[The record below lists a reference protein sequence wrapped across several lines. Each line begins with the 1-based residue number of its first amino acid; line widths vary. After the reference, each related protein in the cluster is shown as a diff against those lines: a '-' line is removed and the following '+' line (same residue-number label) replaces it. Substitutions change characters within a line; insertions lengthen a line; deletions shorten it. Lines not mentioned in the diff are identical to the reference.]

1 MPQKT
6 AATAPSPQGSAIA
19 AALAE
24 ALARSGTRCVV
35 CSRPDVAAV
44 VREWV
49 AALAGKRV
57 GFQVERLS
65 PAIEADF
72 GFYVSRETLAK
83 HIRRCEPELA
93 AKTSYR

>member
-1 MPQKT
+1 M
-6 AATAPSPQGSAIA
+6 
-19 AALAE
+19 
-24 ALARSGTRCVV
+24 
-35 CSRPDVAAV
+35 CSRPDVATV

-49 AALAGKRV
+49 IALAGKRV

-93 AKTSYR
+93 ARASYR

>member
-1 MPQKT
+1 M
-6 AATAPSPQGSAIA
+6 
-19 AALAE
+19 
-24 ALARSGTRCVV
+24 

-49 AALAGKRV
+49 KALAGKRV

-83 HIRRCEPELA
+83 HIRRHEPELA
-93 AKTSYR
+93 AKASYR